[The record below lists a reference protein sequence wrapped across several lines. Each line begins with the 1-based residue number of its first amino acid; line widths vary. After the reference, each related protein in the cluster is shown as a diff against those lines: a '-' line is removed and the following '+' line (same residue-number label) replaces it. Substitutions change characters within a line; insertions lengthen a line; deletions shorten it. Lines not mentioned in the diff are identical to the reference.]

1 MKNKLQKVP
10 KENLAHEIKVK
21 SVSIESSFN
30 TIDSCISF
38 IKRDNGF
45 LKETGKENVNNTI
58 RSDLQQCQK
67 NISELE
73 DMISSPVDSAIRKTN
88 QEEYLEQLNKLR
100 ESYSL
105 VKNKLQKVPKENL
118 AHEIKAKSVSIKSS
132 FNTIDSCISF
142 IKRDSGLLKET
153 GKENVNNTI
162 RSDLKRC
169 ESDIAELERMI
180 EDLCSQTIG

>member
-58 RSDLQQCQK
+58 RSDL
-67 NISELE
+67 
-73 DMISSPVDSAIRKTN
+73 
-88 QEEYLEQLNKLR
+88 
-100 ESYSL
+100 
-105 VKNKLQKVPKENL
+105 
-118 AHEIKAKSVSIKSS
+118 
-132 FNTIDSCISF
+132 
-142 IKRDSGLLKET
+142 
-153 GKENVNNTI
+153 
-162 RSDLKRC
+162 KRC